1 MKALNRFVIF
11 VIGISQV
18 ALASNKIEPKA
29 PQPTK
34 IETPESKMPKKTL
47 AETLHEKKLI
57 GTEKSSESS
66 NCVGKLTD

>member
-11 VIGISQV
+11 AIGISQV
-18 ALASNKIEPKA
+18 ALASNKVVPTA

-34 IETPESKMPKKTL
+34 IGTPETKAPKKTL

-57 GTEKSSESS
+57 GTERSSESS